1 MFPHVLQHLPDF
13 KGIET
18 CINPFV
24 VQTCPLQH
32 LPDFKG
38 IETLGVL
45 TSDSILACS
54 TSLTSKGLRQKQTS
68 LPLLCR
74 FLQHLPDFKGISNCH
89 GMTVVEY
96 IKKRPVN
103 VTGRFFVGLKF
114 DLIGW
119 VSR

>member
-1 MFPHVLQHLPDF
+1 MLVVAALSFMTLQHLPDF

-18 CINPFV
+18 RRLQRQLRIV
-24 VQTCPLQH
+24 RLQH

-38 IETLGVL
+38 I
-45 TSDSILACS
+45 A
-54 TSLTSKGLRQKQTS
+54 
-68 LPLLCR
+68 
-74 FLQHLPDFKGISNCH
+74 NCH
-89 GMTVVEY
+89 GIAVIEC

-119 VSR
+119 VPR

>member
-1 MFPHVLQHLPDF
+1 MTLQHLPDF

-18 CINPFV
+18 RRLQRQLRIGR
-24 VQTCPLQH
+24 LQH

-38 IETLGVL
+38 IETGYKCFKSP
-45 TSDSILACS
+45 TMC
-54 TSLTSKGLRQKQTS
+54 
-68 LPLLCR
+68 
-74 FLQHLPDFKGISNCH
+74 LQHLPDFKGISNCH
-89 GMTVVEY
+89 GIAVIEC

-119 VSR
+119 VPR

>member
-1 MFPHVLQHLPDF
+1 MLWANLSLQHLPDF

-18 CINPFV
+18 TAYPF
-24 VQTCPLQH
+24 PLH
-32 LPDFKG
+32 L
-38 IETLGVL
+38 V
-45 TSDSILACS
+45 
-54 TSLTSKGLRQKQTS
+54 R
-68 LPLLCR
+68 
-74 FLQHLPDFKGISNCH
+74 LQHLPDFKGISNCH

-119 VSR
+119 VPR